1 MEAVIGGFIGFVAA
15 FAVFAMGFAVGR
27 RIAQQSHN
35 EQKVNKTQVIGDEIA
50 RIKRSRETLEAEQR
64 AFRDLCGYNADIAY
78 GVSQFPM
85 DGE

>member
-1 MEAVIGGFIGFVAA
+1 MTLLFSV
-15 FAVFAMGFAVGR
+15 M
-27 RIAQQSHN
+27 S
-35 EQKVNKTQVIGDEIA
+35 IGDEIA